1 MHKFKRTPLRALC
14 LLSLA
19 GLGSFSALNAS
30 AQVEGHFYGGIGM
43 GQAQSK
49 IDVDRINANLLSA
62 TPSLT
67 TTSMTRSE
75 SDASYKVFGGYQ
87 FSPYW
92 GVEAGYFSLGQFGF
106 NSTTTPTGSLDG
118 RIKLD
123 GVNVDLVGTM
133 PINDQ
138 LSLLGRV
145 GAHNARARDTFTG
158 TGNVVVTD
166 PNPQKTQTNYKAG
179 FGFAY
184 QFSPSMTLR
193 GELER
198 YRINDAVGNRG
209 DINVASLSLVFPFG
223 RTPEPAPKVVERV
236 VYQQAPTPEPIII
249 VAPPAPLPAPV
260 PVPVPAP
267 KAERLRVSFNAD
279 VLFGFD
285 NANMRLGGKEAL
297 NKFTQE
303 LKGVEYDHIT
313 VEGHTDR
320 IGQAAYNEKL
330 SLQRADAVKNYLVNT
345 SGLSATKI
353 TTVGKGS
360 SAPATAEGEC
370 KGIKTSAAV
379 IACLQPDR
387 RVDIDVT
394 GSRPAGR

>member
-1 MHKFKRTPLRALC
+1 L
-14 LLSLA
+14 
-19 GLGSFSALNAS
+19 
-30 AQVEGHFYGGIGM
+30 
-43 GQAQSK
+43 
-49 IDVDRINANLLSA
+49 
-62 TPSLT
+62 
-67 TTSMTRSE
+67 
-75 SDASYKVFGGYQ
+75 
-87 FSPYW
+87 
-92 GVEAGYFSLGQFGF
+92 
-106 NSTTTPTGSLDG
+106 G
-118 RIKLD
+118 RI
-123 GVNVDLVGTM
+123 GV
-133 PINDQ
+133 
-138 LSLLGRV
+138 
-145 GAHNARARDTFTG
+145 HNARARDNFVG

-198 YRINDAVGNRG
+198 YRINDAVGNKG

-236 VYQQAPTPEPIII
+236 VYQQAPAPETIII
-249 VAPPAPLPAPV
+249 VAPPAPAPAPVAAPV
-260 PVPVPAP
+260 PVAKPD
-267 KAERLRVSFNAD
+267 RLRVSFNAD

-285 NANMRLGGKEAL
+285 NANIRPGGKEAL

-303 LKGVEYDHIT
+303 LKGVEYDHVT

-330 SLQRADAVKNYLVNT
+330 SLQRADVVKHYLVNNG
-345 SGLSATKI
+345 GLSAAKI

-360 SAPATAEGEC
+360 SMPATAEGEC

-387 RVDIDVT
+387 RVDIEVN
-394 GSRPAGR
+394 GSRPATK

>member
-1 MHKFKRTPLRALC
+1 
-14 LLSLA
+14 
-19 GLGSFSALNAS
+19 
-30 AQVEGHFYGGIGM
+30 
-43 GQAQSK
+43 
-49 IDVDRINANLLSA
+49 
-62 TPSLT
+62 
-67 TTSMTRSE
+67 MTRDE
-75 SDASYKVFGGYQ
+75 SDMSYKVFGGYQ
-87 FSPYW
+87 FSPSW
-92 GVEAGYFSLGQFGF
+92 AAEVGYFNLGQFGF
-106 NSTTTPTGSLDG
+106 KSTTNPTGTLDG

-123 GVNVDLVGTM
+123 GVNLDLVGTL
-133 PINDQ
+133 PINNQ

-145 GAHNARARDTFTG
+145 GVHNARARDTFIG

-166 PNPQKTQTNYKAG
+166 PSPQKTQTNYKAG

-184 QFSPSMTLR
+184 QFSPSMALR

-198 YRINDAVGNRG
+198 YRINDAVGNKG

-236 VYQQAPTPEPIII
+236 VYQQAPTPEAIII
-249 VAPPAPLPAPV
+249 VAPPAPIAA
-260 PVPVPAP
+260 PVPAP
-267 KAERLRVSFNAD
+267 KPDRLRVSFNAD

-285 NANMRLGGKEAL
+285 NANIRPGGKEAL

-303 LKGVEYDHIT
+303 LKGVEFDHVT

-330 SLQRADAVKNYLVNT
+330 SLQRADAVKHYLVNT
-345 SGLSATKI
+345 LGLSATKI
-353 TTVGKGS
+353 ITVGKGS

-387 RVDIDVT
+387 RVDIEVT
-394 GSRPAGR
+394 GSRPAAQ